1 MTSFVTTSSY
11 NLRVSEA
18 AKDIGGQYVQQDN
31 GLRFECAGQ
40 DGRKL
45 AGAAVFDGHGRDRG
59 EKFSQ
64 LAVSILQQIVSTD
77 GFKER
82 FEAAPEAT
90 GREIFAAISSA
101 CFDMNCEELK
111 TLGKEYTVEDGLIKT
126 SSVLDMT
133 RINGGST
140 GTVVFISDMGLVH
153 TFNVG
158 DSDAWLV
165 TGDNAVRLNAS
176 HAPDCESEYER
187 IHATWPAT
195 EFVYHY
201 QVGCGLSRFP
211 DGSHVF
217 PRRADSEGYYHK
229 NVSGEWAVIMS
240 VGVSSLAMT
249 RAFGDEAL
257 RRGGLIAEPSYSVHQ
272 ATASSIV
279 QVASDGFWDNIN
291 GTEIAVETAASI
303 QKHGYDAEK
312 LNLDWFATTEAKAR
326 VNFRSSRDNMW
337 GYTVVLEKM

>member
-1 MTSFVTTSSY
+1 MTSFAPTSLY

-18 AKDIGGQYVQQDN
+18 AKDIGGQHVQQDN

-45 AGAAVFDGHGRDRG
+45 AGVAIFDGHGRHRG
-59 EKFSQ
+59 EKFSH
-64 LAVSILQQIVSTD
+64 LAVSVLQQFVSTD

-82 FEAAPEAT
+82 FGAAPEAT

-101 CFDMNCEELK
+101 CFDMNCEEL
-111 TLGKEYTVEDGLIKT
+111 TTMRKEYTVEDGLIKT
-126 SSVLDMT
+126 SSALSLEK
-133 RINGGST
+133 INGGST
-140 GTVVFISDMGLVH
+140 GTVVFISDTGLVH

-187 IHATWPAT
+187 IHATWPET

-201 QVGCGLSRFP
+201 QVSCGRPRFP
-211 DGSHVF
+211 DGSHIF
-217 PRRADSEGYYHK
+217 PRRADSEGYYYK
-229 NVSGEWAVIMS
+229 NVSGEWATIIN
-240 VGVSSLAMT
+240 VGTVSMAMT
-249 RAFGDEAL
+249 RAFGDEPL
-257 RRGGLIAEPSYSVHQ
+257 RQGGLSAEPSYSVHQ

-279 QVASDGFWDNIN
+279 QVASDGFWDNIKD
-291 GTEIAVETAASI
+291 TEIAFEVAAAI
-303 QKHGYDAEK
+303 QKHGYDVEK
-312 LNLDWFATTEAKAR
+312 LNRDWFATTEAKAR